1 MSQNRWTHPLMAVA
15 LSLPLLAFYP
25 WKTPKPEVR
34 TGEAWDG
41 KPMRVVL
48 LPATCASPDDA
59 CKDEFVQ
66 GLDGH
71 VQSELEFAGYSVV
84 RAEKLVADVR
94 SRDESDAELKVLG
107 VKVAEAASRTQ
118 VGSLFADLSPALQRK
133 LVAEAGAKGVLS
145 ARIQVGAKNGMS
157 PTRESV
163 VMVRLGVGED
173 GAEVGWMARCTV
185 KSSLNPPLAQ
195 SLDYGSKCAVEG
207 ALTGK
212 FKGK

>member
-1 MSQNRWTHPLMAVA
+1 MRTRTAARAALVA
-15 LSLPLLAFYP
+15 ALALPLLAFYP

-34 TGEAWDG
+34 KGEAWDG
-41 KPMRVVL
+41 KPMRVLL
-48 LPATCASPDDA
+48 LPSTCASPDDV
-59 CKDEFVQ
+59 CDEAFVR

-71 VQSELEFAGYSVV
+71 IAGELEFAGYSIVK
-84 RAEKLVADVR
+84 AEKLVADVR
-94 SRDESDAELKVLG
+94 SREESDAELKVLG
-107 VKVAEAASRTQ
+107 VKVSEASSRTQ
-118 VGSLFADLSPALQRK
+118 VGSLFADLSPALQKK

-163 VMVRLGVGED
+163 VMVRLGIGED
-173 GAEVGWMARCTV
+173 GADVGWMARCTV

-195 SLDYGSKCAVEG
+195 SLDYGGKCAVEG

-212 FKGK
+212 